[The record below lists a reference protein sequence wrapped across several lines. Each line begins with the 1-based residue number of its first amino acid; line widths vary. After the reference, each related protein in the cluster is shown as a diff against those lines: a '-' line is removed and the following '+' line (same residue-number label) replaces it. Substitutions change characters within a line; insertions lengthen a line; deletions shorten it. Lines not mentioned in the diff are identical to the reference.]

1 MLGGSISRYHTPQLV
16 PQVGAGIVEDLIK
29 IAGPTVVGAL
39 ERGVEGVQ
47 QGRRAGR
54 VFGREAKRVVGQLK
68 RKALLW
74 WLDCWAIK
82 GGVSPTFLLNHVG

>member
-16 PQVGAGIVEDLIK
+16 PQVGSGIVEDLIK

-68 RKALLW
+68 RKAPAMAARLLGNKRGR
-74 WLDCWAIK
+74 LTNIFA
-82 GGVSPTFLLNHVG
+82 